1 MYYKLKPQYRLRGWD
16 KLPCAIEDRQ
26 KHSVRFIS
34 PLKMETLKLCTGTI
48 DLSLVLIPEE
58 IRQLIPELE
67 KEELIVPCQPGDG
80 ILPIQEYRQYPC
92 RYIQTAHWSVTGGC
106 NYRCKHCY
114 MSAPE
119 ARFGQLDRGT
129 VLRMAREI
137 ADCGIMNVSLT
148 GGEPLIRPD
157 FLDIVDT
164 LLEGGVRI
172 TQIYSNGALVN
183 ESLLQALDRRN
194 IHPEF
199 NMSFDGVGWHDWLR
213 GVPGAEEAVD
223 RAFCL
228 CRDMGFPTGAE
239 MCIHRANL
247 HTLRA
252 TMNHLRNVGCRWVKT
267 CPVADAGEWRKNGY
281 GESIGIRELF
291 QAYLDYI
298 PQYYEDGMPVSIML
312 GGFFSARPD
321 QPQEYDVPLYHL
333 PTEPGKCVVCAH
345 ARHVMYISP
354 EGRALPCMSLTG
366 SSAQERFPLIPDM
379 GLARCITDSRY
390 MDFIDTRA
398 DQVLAHNP
406 ECTRCE
412 FRLWC
417 QGGCRA
423 SGLADSGDLN
433 DLLCRDPASCELFR
447 GGWIAKIMRL
457 MQRIMP
463 GAESLLLKDEYWKA
477 QSSDP
482 PYVMG

>member
-26 KHSVRFIS
+26 KHSVRFIT
-34 PLKMETLKLCTGTI
+34 PLQMDALKLCSGKI
-48 DLSLVLIPEE
+48 DLSLALVPEE
-58 IRQLIPELE
+58 IRQTIPELE
-67 KEELIVPCQPGDG
+67 KAGLIVPCQPGDG
-80 ILPIQEYRQYPC
+80 ILPVQEYRQYPC
-92 RYIQTAHWSVTGGC
+92 RYIHTAHWSITGGC

-119 ARFGQLDRGT
+119 AKFGHLERET
-129 VLRMAREI
+129 VLRMAGEI

-157 FLDIVDT
+157 FLEIVDA

-172 TQIYSNGALVN
+172 TQIYTNGALVN
-183 ESLLQALDRRN
+183 EKLLQALDRRGV
-194 IHPEF
+194 HPEF

-213 GVPGAEEAVD
+213 GVTGAEEAVD

-239 MCIHRANL
+239 MCIHWANR

-252 TMNHLRNVGCRWVKT
+252 TMNHLKDVGCGWVKT
-267 CPVADAGEWRKNGY
+267 CPVSNTGEWRKNGY
-281 GESIGIRELF
+281 GESIDNRALF
-291 QAYLDYI
+291 QTYLDYL
-298 PQYYEDGMPVSIML
+298 PQYYEDGMPVPMML
-312 GGFFSARPD
+312 GGFFSASPEK
-321 QPQEYDVPLYHL
+321 PLEYDVPLFR
-333 PTEPGKCVVCAH
+333 PPAEPRKCVVCGH

-366 SSAQERFPLIPDM
+366 SSVQAEFPLIPEI

-390 MDFIDTRA
+390 MDFINTRA
-398 DQVLAHNP
+398 DKVLEHNP
-406 ECTRCE
+406 ECTQCT

-423 SGLADSGDLN
+423 SGLSDSGDLN
-433 DLLCRDPASCELFR
+433 DLLYRDSACCELFR
-447 GGWIAKIMRL
+447 GGWIVKIMRL
-457 MQRIMP
+457 MRQIRPDAQSI
-463 GAESLLLKDEYWKA
+463 LLKDEFWKGYP
-477 QSSDP
+477 SC
-482 PYVMG
+482 